1 MEGNFKKIILI
12 FICLMFVC
20 CKDKQYEEHIKL
32 LKEARLKEKEAKLF
46 QQHLI
51 KEGRQLI
58 LQNSSVLIDSAFIFD
73 HNRFDP
79 KMKGEKPIIGLIDSI
94 YYKLSG
100 IRNDKYLVTFKLS
113 KADLVNFK
121 SDYQLQLVKN
131 QNESP
136 NGNPAEN
143 FLFYTFSDF
152 RIIDNRARI
161 DVKKNYGISMMS
173 AIFFFEKRNNV
184 WVFIKKTEHG
194 DIG

>member
-1 MEGNFKKIILI
+1 MEGNFKKIVLI
-12 FICLMFVC
+12 FICLMLTC
-20 CKDKQYEEHIKL
+20 CKNKDYEEHIQL
-32 LKEARLKEKEAKLF
+32 LKEARLVE
-46 QQHLI
+46 QHLI

-58 LQNSSVLIDSAFIFD
+58 QQNSNILIDSAFIFD

-79 KMKGEKPIIGLIDSI
+79 KMKGEKPIIGLIDSV

-100 IRNDKYLVTFKLS
+100 ARYDKYLVTFKLS
-113 KADLVNFK
+113 KVDLVNFK
-121 SDYQLQLVKN
+121 SDYTLQLVQN

-152 RIIDNRARI
+152 RIIDNKASI
-161 DVKKNYGISMMS
+161 DVKKNYGISM
-173 AIFFFEKRNNV
+173 IKVTFFFEKINNV
-184 WVFIKKTEHG
+184 WVFRKKTVHG

>member
-1 MEGNFKKIILI
+1 MDGNLKKIILI
-12 FICLMFVC
+12 FICLMLMC
-20 CKDKQYEEHIKL
+20 CKDKDYEEHIRL
-32 LKEARLKEKEAKLF
+32 LKEARLVE
-46 QQHLI
+46 QNLI

-58 LQNSSVLIDSAFIFD
+58 QQNSNILIDSAFIFD

-79 KMKGEKPIIGLIDSI
+79 KIKGEKPIIGLIDSI

-100 IRNDKYLVTFKLS
+100 IENDKYLVTFKLS

-131 QNESP
+131 RNESP

-143 FLFYTFSDF
+143 FLFYTFSKF
-152 RIIDNRARI
+152 RIIDNKASI
-161 DVKKNYGISMMS
+161 DVKKSYGISMMS
-173 AIFFFEKRNNV
+173 ATFFFEKRNNV
-184 WVFIKKTEHG
+184 WVFIKKREHG